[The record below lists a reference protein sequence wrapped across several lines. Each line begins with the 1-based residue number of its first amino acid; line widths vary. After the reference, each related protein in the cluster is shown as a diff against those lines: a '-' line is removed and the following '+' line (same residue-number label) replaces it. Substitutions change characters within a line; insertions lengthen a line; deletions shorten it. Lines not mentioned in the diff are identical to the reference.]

1 MRTRNNDVHLRL
13 NDKELSKLDTLV
25 RRSGL
30 TRQAYLR
37 HLINGLQPRDLPPP
51 DFRPMMR
58 QLYACGNSL
67 NQIARKAHAL
77 GVIDVQKYDEAVAEF
92 HNAVQTISQVILT
105 PEQYT
110 HGSHIHLAR

>member
-13 NDKELSKLDTLV
+13 NDKELSKLDALV

-37 HLINGLQPRDLPPP
+37 HLINGHQPRDMPPP

-67 NQIARKAHAL
+67 NQIARKAHVL
-77 GVIDVQKYDEAVAEF
+77 GVIDVQKYDETVSLFRE
-92 HNAVQTISQVILT
+92 IVIRLNNSYIN
-105 PEQYT
+105 PKLNLNM
-110 HGSHIHLAR
+110 I

>member
-13 NDKELSKLDTLV
+13 NDKELSKLDALV

-37 HLINGLQPRDLPPP
+37 QLINGLQPRNLPPP

-58 QLYACGNSL
+58 QFYACGNAL

-77 GVIDVQKYDEAVAEF
+77 NVIDEQKYDEAVRQFRE
-92 HNAVQTISQVILT
+92 AVHMLNRVIVE
-105 PEQYT
+105 PEKMK
-110 HGSHIHLAR
+110 LK